1 MGVLRSANNA
11 LDQYQSH
18 GVVKTEDFCRLP
30 TKRRGIKSS
39 ADKEKTPTHPKS
51 SVRIVSKILCGSSTG
66 SPLLAA
72 IFLVI
77 RGIVEGLIE
86 VGESRVVPTLD
97 FGGEEKN
104 NLTRGGL
111 VGWD

>member
-1 MGVLRSANNA
+1 MRLIDGFSIVGG
-11 LDQYQSH
+11 H
-18 GVVKTEDFCRLP
+18 FVV
-30 TKRRGIKSS
+30 
-39 ADKEKTPTHPKS
+39 
-51 SVRIVSKILCGSSTG
+51 IL
-66 SPLLAA
+66 
-72 IFLVI
+72 
-77 RGIVEGLIE
+77 GIVEGLIE